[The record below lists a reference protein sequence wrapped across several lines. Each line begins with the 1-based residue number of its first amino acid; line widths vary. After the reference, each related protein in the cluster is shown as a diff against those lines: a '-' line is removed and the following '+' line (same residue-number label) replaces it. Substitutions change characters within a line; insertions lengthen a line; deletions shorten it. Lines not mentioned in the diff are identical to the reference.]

1 MRLIEI
7 EQENSDMKT
16 RLVEAE
22 ASSGSK
28 DTELSKLRRRLQTL
42 EKQNESLQHSNAAY
56 EQERRS
62 LEREVQGCK
71 FSGNVLLGENF
82 R

>member
-28 DTELSKLRRRLQTL
+28 DTELNKLRRRLQTL
-42 EKQNESLQHSNAAY
+42 EKQNEGLQHSNAAY

-82 R
+82 Q